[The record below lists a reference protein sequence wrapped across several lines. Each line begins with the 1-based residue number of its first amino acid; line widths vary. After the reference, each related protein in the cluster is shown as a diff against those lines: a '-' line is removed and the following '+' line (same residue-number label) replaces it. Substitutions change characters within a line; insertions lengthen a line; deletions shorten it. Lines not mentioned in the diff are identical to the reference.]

1 MHHYGEKVAE
11 LVSILPLASDLAGTQ
26 PKLAES
32 CTDGKL
38 EELGPFAVVEGKAR
52 WDGDE
57 WLFQWKCQSQDDAPC
72 DRKTV

>member
-1 MHHYGEKVAE
+1 MLRAVSAAKAPTVYLLPLWPHILPNMHHYGQEVAE

-52 WDGDE
+52 
-57 WLFQWKCQSQDDAPC
+57 
-72 DRKTV
+72 